1 MTDSNELIEKYISGG
16 GHRPSGNKPLGPPPP
31 GRRPRLDPKD
41 KVAPRKR
48 LGPVPKGKRP
58 RPAKRGAKRATRLVR
73 KYSNE
78 SIEKANPNHDKL
90 GRFAS
95 GGAAASSYS
104 GGSRRTT
111 DGMPAPSNMGPKQRQ
126 DYDQL
131 NDAGKEAYHAAIKG
145 GAKHREAFS
154 TGIQIRNQTSTRK
167 AGKTDPGASKKGHDG
182 AKLTKQKGYTDSF
195 DVVAGGQRI
204 GSVYTSSGGRY
215 YVGSQA
221 GGGKNMHHNSQVGQD
236 EGNNPNIVRFP
247 HTPAGKAAAK
257 KFVTHNDKS
266 GGAWEVV

>member
-90 GRFAS
+90 GRFSSGS
-95 GGAAASSYS
+95 GGGGRGSGARKVNPSKLPRKASSK
-104 GGSRRTT
+104 T
-111 DGMPAPSNMGPKQRQ
+111 GPKKR
-126 DYDQL
+126 
-131 NDAGKEAYHAAIKG
+131 AG
-145 GAKHREAFS
+145 
-154 TGIQIRNQTSTRK
+154 
-167 AGKTDPGASKKGHDG
+167 
-182 AKLTKQKGYTDSF
+182 
-195 DVVAGGQRI
+195 
-204 GSVYTSSGGRY
+204 
-215 YVGSQA
+215 
-221 GGGKNMHHNSQVGQD
+221 
-236 EGNNPNIVRFP
+236 NPNISRKPTQSGDGPYKGARMTRNTKASIETYNIKHNGVRIGGVYKTS
-247 HTPAGKAAAK
+247 HGTYAGSQDLHNNVHSNLRDQTKGPNIVAFKTKAQAK
-257 KFVTHNDKS
+257 NFVLTNNNK
-266 GGAWEVV
+266 GGQW